1 MADEAGGGRAAALE
15 SVVGPELYERVRTAR
30 VLVVGAGGIGC
41 ELLKNLA
48 MCGFGEV
55 ELVSVC
61 VSGGVGVGGSGDGME
76 MVDSSLSTNQ
86 LQCQSSSPSG
96 VVCMVVSLVHGVEV
110 CWTATGGRVHLCC
123 ASTQRSN
130 V

>member
-61 VSGGVGVGGSGDGME
+61 VSGGRSWGACS
-76 MVDSSLSTNQ
+76 
-86 LQCQSSSPSG
+86 SG
-96 VVCMVVSLVHGVEV
+96 VLVM
-110 CWTATGGRVHLCC
+110 WAL
-123 ASTQRSN
+123 QF
-130 V
+130 